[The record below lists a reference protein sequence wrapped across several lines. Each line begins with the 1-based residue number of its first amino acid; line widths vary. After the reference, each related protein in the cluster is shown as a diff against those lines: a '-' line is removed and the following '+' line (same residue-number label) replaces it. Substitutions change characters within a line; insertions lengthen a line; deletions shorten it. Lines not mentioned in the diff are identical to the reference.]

1 GAQRRRMPAADSA
14 EDHRPHQPSHPD
26 RALPGPQPRRRTGLV
41 QLQRRGRPPLV
52 PTRHMTSTKR
62 SYEAAREHI
71 LNAAS
76 RNARSLDLSG
86 NQLAILPPEIGR
98 LSALT
103 SLDLWGNQLAVL
115 PPEMGDLSST
125 VSLHLSDNP
134 LQEPL
139 PSLVARGTAQLFTYL
154 RSLSDAEAQ

>member
-1 GAQRRRMPAADSA
+1 
-14 EDHRPHQPSHPD
+14 
-26 RALPGPQPRRRTGLV
+26 
-41 QLQRRGRPPLV
+41 
-52 PTRHMTSTKR
+52 TKR

-86 NQLAILPPEIGR
+86 NRLTALPPEVGQLSALTSLNLSDNRLAVLPPEIGR

-103 SLDLWGNQLAVL
+103 TLNLCGNQLTVL

-154 RSLSDAEAQ
+154 RSLCDA